1 MFKMVLPFDYG
12 LNILKAI
19 FNLEFSPNSSVR
31 GPKVYGPLDS
41 TTKDNKTK
49 SLKSCKRGKLKSI
62 RRMMINVD

>member
-1 MFKMVLPFDYG
+1 MVLPFDYG

-41 TTKDNKTK
+41 TTKDNKQK
-49 SLKSCKRGKLKSI
+49 VLKVAKGVS
-62 RRMMINVD
+62 